1 MVNTGDLKSPDASL
15 ISSTLIRGT
24 ILICHNISRVY
35 VKILF
40 TYFGVIM
47 SNEKLAKL
55 LNEANVLLD
64 AIELTIENMFSAAR
78 DVHRSNDS
86 L

>member
-1 MVNTGDLKSPDASL
+1 MPQYITC
-15 ISSTLIRGT
+15 
-24 ILICHNISRVY
+24 ICKDNIH
-35 VKILF
+35 L
-40 TYFGVIM
+40 FGVIM